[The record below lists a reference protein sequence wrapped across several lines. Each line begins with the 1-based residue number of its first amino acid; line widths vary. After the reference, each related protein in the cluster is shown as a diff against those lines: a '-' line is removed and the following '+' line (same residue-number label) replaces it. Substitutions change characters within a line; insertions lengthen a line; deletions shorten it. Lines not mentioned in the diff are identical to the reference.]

1 MISLSVKQG
10 LSLTIMVCLLAS
22 QFYVAKIVIPE
33 KEWFEHIGQPNY
45 ETLMPEQFGN
55 WVRLKDNYT
64 KITLSPEVEEKLN
77 ELYSSTVNRI
87 YKNTLTQNIIMV
99 SLAYGN
105 DQMFP
110 NQVHRPDACYPS
122 QGFKISDR
130 TSQTRNYKNTPLLV
144 NTLVATRQLRTE
156 NVIYWIRMGNGLVS
170 STMNMHY
177 NRIYL
182 AANGYKADGLLFRVS
197 EISNDSLTSFDVQF
211 NFIDDFLDSLSVE
224 NRKFFLG
231 GF

>member
-77 ELYSSTVNRI
+77 E
-87 YKNTLTQNIIMV
+87 
-99 SLAYGN
+99 
-105 DQMFP
+105 
-110 NQVHRPDACYPS
+110 
-122 QGFKISDR
+122 
-130 TSQTRNYKNTPLLV
+130 
-144 NTLVATRQLRTE
+144 
-156 NVIYWIRMGNGLVS
+156 
-170 STMNMHY
+170 
-177 NRIYL
+177 
-182 AANGYKADGLLFRVS
+182 
-197 EISNDSLTSFDVQF
+197 
-211 NFIDDFLDSLSVE
+211 
-224 NRKFFLG
+224 
-231 GF
+231 